1 MSVTKINY
9 YTSCEE
15 LPLYNFI
22 KIVCGGSIADW
33 LVIDKSVKTE
43 LWELSEIWEQISAE
57 YSELSGD
64 TQSRHVLGLVKE
76 ITLLNNKI
84 YIIESAVH
92 VLRTNY
98 EVKLLD
104 LLRSYGFIYP
114 YTPESMQNDLDF
126 TLTSAKKLVFNR
138 REKEAEYGKLTES
151 NNEKSTEKDFFMLIA
166 ALNKFL
172 GYRMDA
178 KEISVLEF
186 AMNLNL
192 YQEYNKP
199 TENG

>member
-1 MSVTKINY
+1 M
-9 YTSCEE
+9 
-15 LPLYNFI
+15 
-22 KIVCGGSIADW
+22 
-33 LVIDKSVKTE
+33 
-43 LWELSEIWEQISAE
+43 
-57 YSELSGD
+57 
-64 TQSRHVLGLVKE
+64 
-76 ITLLNNKI
+76 LLNNKI
-84 YIIESAVH
+84 YIIESAVN
-92 VLRTNY
+92 VLRTSY

-114 YTPESMQNDLDF
+114 YTQESMEKDLDF
-126 TLTSAKKLVFNR
+126 TLTSAKKLIFNR
-138 REKEAEYGKLTES
+138 REKEAEYSKLTES

-199 TENG
+199 TDNG